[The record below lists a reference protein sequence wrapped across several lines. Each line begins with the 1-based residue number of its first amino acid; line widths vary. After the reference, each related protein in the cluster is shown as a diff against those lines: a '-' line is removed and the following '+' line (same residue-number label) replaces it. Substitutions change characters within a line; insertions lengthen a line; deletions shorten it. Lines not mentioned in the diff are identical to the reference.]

1 MRNLLATMVL
11 GGLWHGAGWTFV
23 LWGALHGVGLVV
35 ERLVWPEPET
45 RAAGRLG
52 RTVRGLVTFHIVCV
66 GWVFFRS
73 VDLER
78 AIEVFGAFGGSWTSA
93 PRLSLGV
100 GLLLLVGMATQL
112 TAPGRADRWWERA
125 SELPVVVQALGI
137 TAAILA
143 FDVLGPAGVAPFI
156 YFAF

>member
-35 ERLVWPEPET
+35 ERLVWPEPNAT
-45 RAAGRLG
+45 VAGRLG
-52 RTVRGLVTFHIVCV
+52 RVVRGLVTFHIVCV

-78 AIEVFGAFGGSWTSA
+78 AIEVFGALGGSWTSA

-112 TAPGRADRWWERA
+112 TTTGRADHWWDRV
-125 SELPVVVQALGI
+125 SELPVVVQAIGI
-137 TAAILA
+137 TAAILT
-143 FDVLGPAGVAPFI
+143 FDVLGPAGVAPFL